1 MAPRSPRRG
10 VRDARGLKT
19 RLGPCQALAS
29 STTAPRRRGEIAGP
43 VSLLVSTSDT
53 LQAMTT
59 KRPSGPPPE
68 SQRKSETT
76 PPGRTSDLDLVR
88 QTWPAIAPALSQR
101 PGTMR
106 LGSGRSVSV
115 VEVAGEERVEIR
127 AASGEMLVCVRLT
140 EQGPVF
146 SITGAS
152 LEVTAAKSLSLAA
165 ETVRVSA
172 GKHLSL
178 EAGEMSRMKAR
189 DVEIEAA
196 PGAVS
201 VRANDDVDIV
211 GERVRLNS
219 EDPPMPHSWEE
230 FRARRATQGH
240 PFSDDMPLSP
250 VRPARSVPFEA
261 SDSAPAISLS
271 VVEPG
276 DGGADSPR
284 GMGGMD

>member
-1 MAPRSPRRG
+1 
-10 VRDARGLKT
+10 
-19 RLGPCQALAS
+19 
-29 STTAPRRRGEIAGP
+29 
-43 VSLLVSTSDT
+43 
-53 LQAMTT
+53 MTT
-59 KRPSGPPPE
+59 KRPSRPPTETPP
-68 SQRKSETT
+68 RSETS

-127 AASGEMLVCVRLT
+127 AATGEMLVCVRLT

-146 SITGAS
+146 SLSGAS
-152 LEVTAAKSLSLAA
+152 LEVTAAKSLSLSA

-178 EAGEMSRMKAR
+178 EAGELARTKAR

-201 VRANDDVDIV
+201 IHANDDVDIV

-219 EDPPMPHSWEE
+219 EDPPMPQSWDE
-230 FRARRATQGH
+230 FRARRASQGH
-240 PFSDDMPLSP
+240 PFSNDMPLSP
-250 VRPARSVPFEA
+250 PRAAASVPFEPT
-261 SDSAPAISLS
+261 DSAPAISLP
-271 VVEPG
+271 VVESG
-276 DGGADSPR
+276 ESPS
-284 GMGGMD
+284 GSGSNGPHGLGGMD